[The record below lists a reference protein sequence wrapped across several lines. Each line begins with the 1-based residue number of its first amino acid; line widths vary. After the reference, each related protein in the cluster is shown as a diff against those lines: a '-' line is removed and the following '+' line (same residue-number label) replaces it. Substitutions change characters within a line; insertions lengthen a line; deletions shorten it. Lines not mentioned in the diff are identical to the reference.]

1 MNEAAAVGAASPL
14 IRVYVWDLPVRI
26 THWLIVISLTVLAIT
41 GYYIGNPFIV
51 APDSAGQEFVMGT
64 VTAIHFFSAAVFSLS
79 EIARVAWMF
88 MGNRYARWH
97 ELVPT
102 NKRRWKR
109 IWEWLKFYLLFR
121 PVTPR
126 FVGHNPLAGLTY
138 LVIYGVGFLSVL
150 TGYSMFAVYAG
161 AGSPMRIFEGL
172 LPLFGG
178 AQTAR
183 WIHHVCMWILVVF
196 VIHHISCALL
206 VSRAAKNATIGS
218 IFSGYRFVTPEALA
232 AEDLDGD

>member
-1 MNEAAAVGAASPL
+1 
-14 IRVYVWDLPVRI
+14 VWDLPVRI
-26 THWLIVISLTVLAIT
+26 THWLIAISLTVLAIT

-51 APDSAGQEFVMGT
+51 APDPAGQEFVMGT

-79 EIARVAWMF
+79 EIARIAWMF
-88 MGNRYARWH
+88 MGNRYARWQ
-97 ELVPT
+97 EIVPT
-102 NKRRWKR
+102 KKHRWKQV
-109 IWEWLKFYLLFR
+109 WEWLKFYVLFR

-138 LVIYGVGFLSVL
+138 MVIYGVGFLSVL

-161 AGSPMRIFEGL
+161 VDSPMRIFAGL

-183 WIHHVCMWILVVF
+183 WIHHMCMWVLVVF

-206 VSRAAKNATIGS
+206 VSRAAKNATIES
-218 IFSGYRFVTPEALA
+218 MFSGYRFVTPEALA
-232 AEDLDGD
+232 AQEAGGD